1 LIVVSHQVSSIFSAN
16 FGYFKFNTYTIK
28 PVLRGRL

>member
-1 LIVVSHQVSSIFSAN
+1 LIVVSHQVSIFTAN

-28 PVLRGRL
+28 PVLRGRI